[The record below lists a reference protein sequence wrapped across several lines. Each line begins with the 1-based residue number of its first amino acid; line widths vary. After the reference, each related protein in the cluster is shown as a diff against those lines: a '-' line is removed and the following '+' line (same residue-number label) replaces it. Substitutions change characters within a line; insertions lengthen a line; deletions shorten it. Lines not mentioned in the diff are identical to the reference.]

1 MDESISVVSWSLI
14 LYPISWL
21 VCLLY
26 LCLFFSLVCMRLK
39 LNLINGL
46 YALDFCTSAVFMV
59 IEVEHD
65 KIDDDKVVV
74 LYSNHYVLPSSMV
87 NLTGQHG
94 GCRPDLVKI
103 TFKVKYVFSVTFS
116 VSNPCDR

>member
-74 LYSNHYVLPSSMV
+74 PYSNHYVLPSRLV
-87 NLTGQHG
+87 NLTG
-94 GCRPDLVKI
+94 
-103 TFKVKYVFSVTFS
+103 
-116 VSNPCDR
+116 